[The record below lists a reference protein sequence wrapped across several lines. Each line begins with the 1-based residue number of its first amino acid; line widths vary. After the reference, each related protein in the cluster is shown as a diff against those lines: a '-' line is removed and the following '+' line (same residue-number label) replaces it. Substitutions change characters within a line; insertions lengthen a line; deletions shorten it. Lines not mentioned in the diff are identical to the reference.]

1 MKTSTLFAI
10 FAVTCVTSS
19 ATFAAERLR
28 VTADRMAAD
37 RVTESLVASGHVV
50 AVSTPYRLESNYL
63 EKDGQDHYTLSD
75 PTMLTTC
82 TNAPGCRHW
91 RIDGGVEYT
100 DGEYAIL
107 KNAWLR
113 FWEIPVLYVPYWYYP
128 IMGQEGLRM
137 MPGYTSRW
145 GAYLLTKYVYHIL
158 GDNTYEEGT
167 YYLTGS
173 TRFDLRYENGIAAGQ
188 ALNWQLGDYGSGKF
202 KIYYAWDQDDRYDR
216 HWNSSTYNWRNWGSE
231 VPNDRYAI
239 ELLHKWNPT
248 ERDIIRLQGAIY
260 SDTHFRHDFLRNSFF
275 GIRNQFV
282 NYNDNELAWEHNESA
297 WGTGLSVSG
306 PLNDFV
312 AGTSRLPEWYF
323 DVAPTPIWSLPLNYE
338 SSTRV
343 GYLHRQYAEYG
354 DETTATAFRYN
365 PGEWARYTTFRLD
378 TYHRITAPFKL
389 ADVLAVVPRVAYHGT
404 YWNNGGNTV
413 LDGLGTAGKIGDS
426 ITRSIL
432 EGGITFAARG
442 TGTLSESW
450 QHIIEPYAD
459 ILAQKAW
466 YSGLGS
472 SGRPYI
478 FDSIDAS
485 SDWFDQFAGRSRN
498 LPYTWCGITPGVRN
512 AFRKTDD
519 QGKTRNIFDVDI
531 YAAFQCNSTDW
542 TTGDRFHR
550 LADDVSEPNYGK
562 DSLSVYPG
570 VRLRYFPTPD
580 MALLARIEYDAD
592 SSRIATSEFA
602 WQHKFTKSFSYRL
615 AYQSSDFRWWD
626 FSSSPHV
633 SSQIKNHIHESD
645 DFNWVRYNF
654 ATLSFEHEL
663 CDAIACCPYVRW
675 DCTRGELDEAGT
687 WIDYRTDCLGFRLVL
702 SYENSITRIDGSEY
716 DDDWNIGFYIYL
728 RAFGP
733 GLGSIFG
740 D

>member
-1 MKTSTLFAI
+1 MKTSTLFA
-10 FAVTCVTSS
+10 FLAVTCVTSS
-19 ATFAAERLR
+19 ATFAAEKLR
-28 VTADRMAAD
+28 VTADRIAAD
-37 RVTESLVASGHVV
+37 RATASLVASGHVV
-50 AVSTPYRLESNYL
+50 AVSTPYRLEAEHI
-63 EKDGQDHYTLSD
+63 EKDGEDHYILDDTA
-75 PTMLTTC
+75 MLTTC
-82 TNAPGCRHW
+82 TNAPDCRHW
-91 RIDGGVEYT
+91 RLNGGVEYQ

-107 KNAWLR
+107 RNAVLR

-128 IMGQEGLRM
+128 IERQEGLRM
-137 MPGYTSRW
+137 MIGYTSRW
-145 GAYLLTKYVYHIL
+145 GAYLLNKYVYHIM
-158 GDNTYEEGT
+158 GDRTYKEGS
-167 YYLTGS
+167 YYLTGN

-188 ALNWQLGDYGSGKF
+188 TFNWQLGDYGSGKF
-202 KIYYAWDQDDRYDR
+202 KLYYAWDQDDRYDR
-216 HWNSSTYNWRNWGSE
+216 HWNSSTYNWRNWGSD
-231 VPNDRYAI
+231 VPSDRYAI
-239 ELLHKWNPT
+239 ELLHTLNLT
-248 ERDIIRLQGAIY
+248 ERDTIRLQGAIY
-260 SDTHFRHDFLRNSFF
+260 SDTHFSRDFLRNSFF

-282 NYNDNELAWEHNESA
+282 TYNDNELAWEHNESA
-297 WGTGLSVSG
+297 WGTGVSISG

-323 DVAPTPIWSLPLNYE
+323 DVAPTPIWNLPLNYE
-338 SSTRV
+338 SSTRA
-343 GYLHRQYAEYG
+343 GYLHRQYAKYG
-354 DETTATAFRYN
+354 DESTSYAFRYN

-378 TYHRITAPFKL
+378 TYHRITTPFKV
-389 ADVLAVVPRVAYHGT
+389 ADVLSVVPRVAYHGT
-404 YWNNGGNTV
+404 YWNNGGNTI
-413 LDGLGTAGKIGDS
+413 LDGIGTAGKIGES

-442 TGTLSESW
+442 TGSLSDTW

-498 LPYTWCGITPGVRN
+498 LPYTWCGITPGIRN

-519 QGKTRNIFDVDI
+519 QGVSRNILDFDI

-550 LADDVSEPNYGK
+550 LADDVGDPNYGK

-570 VRLRYFPTPD
+570 VRLRYFPIPD
-580 MALLARIEYDAD
+580 MMLLARIEYDGD
-592 SSRIATSEFA
+592 SSRVATSEFV
-602 WQHKFTKSFSYRL
+602 WKHRLTKAFSYRI

-626 FSSSPHV
+626 YSSSPHV
-633 SSQIKNHIHESD
+633 ASQIKNHVHESD

-654 ATLSFEHEL
+654 ATISFEHEL
-663 CDAIACCPYVRW
+663 CDVIAWSPYVRW

-702 SYENSITRIDGSEY
+702 SYENSFTRIDGSEY

-728 RAFGP
+728 RAIGP
-733 GLGSIFG
+733 GLGSVFG
-740 D
+740 E